1 MEEEKKSLKVDNLLN
16 RDEKDP
22 MQNAEIENQY
32 NKSLRDK
39 QIDRADA
46 IDILYYVGC
55 TASYDINVKEVGI
68 NTINIFDA
76 LGLKFGI
83 LGTEEKCCGS
93 VLLRIGDYE
102 FERLSEYN
110 IRLFNSLNVKML
122 VTSCAGCF
130 RTIKEDYKKMG
141 VLNMEVLHTCEFL
154 ARLLKEG
161 KLELKHEVPLRV
173 TYHDP
178 CHMGRHSNVYDTPRE
193 VLRAIPGIEFV
204 EMDRIYEFSR
214 CCGAGGGLKAGFS
227 DIQNKMAQERVRD
240 AERTGAERLVS
251 TCPFC
256 YQGLQIGI
264 NAIQSKV
271 RMTDLTELVAL
282 SMGIDATS

>member
-1 MEEEKKSLKVDNLLN
+1 M
-16 RDEKDP
+16 
-22 MQNAEIENQY
+22 ENQEKNGGNTAIKNDKGAAAKEDIGQKY
-32 NKSLRDK
+32 DQALKSK
-39 QIDRADA
+39 QIDRADS

-68 NTINIFDA
+68 NTINILNA

-83 LGTEEKCCGS
+83 LGKEEKCCGS

-141 VLNMEVLHTCEFL
+141 KLNMEVLHTCELL
-154 ARLLKEG
+154 ARLLKEN
-161 KLELKHEVPLRV
+161 KLELKHEVPLKV

-178 CHMGRHSNVYDTPRE
+178 CHMGRHSNVFHTPRE

-227 DIQNKMAQERVRD
+227 DIQNLMAQERVRD
-240 AERTGAERLVS
+240 AERTGAQRLVS

-271 RMTDLTELVAL
+271 KMTDLTELVAL
-282 SMGIDATS
+282 SMGIEATS